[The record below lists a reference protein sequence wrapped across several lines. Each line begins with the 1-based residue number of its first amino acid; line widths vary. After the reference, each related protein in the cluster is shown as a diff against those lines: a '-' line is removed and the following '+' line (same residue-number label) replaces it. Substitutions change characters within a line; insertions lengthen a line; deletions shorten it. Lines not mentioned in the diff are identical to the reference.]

1 MTSKFAC
8 KDNSVYASWVWDVAS
23 VDMKA
28 YGLLKC
34 AELTRGAL
42 PRQPPKNRKK
52 RLI

>member
-28 YGLLKC
+28 YGLMKW
-34 AELTRGAL
+34 AEHSRGSGR
-42 PRQPPKNRKK
+42 RQPPKN
-52 RLI
+52 

>member
-28 YGLLKC
+28 YGLMKW
-34 AELTRGAL
+34 ANIVAGPGPVN
-42 PRQPPKNRKK
+42 PRKIEKSS
-52 RLI
+52 